1 MLTGNVPV
9 TWLKRGKCSMGCAV
23 VRVGVW
29 HRSRVFGVQRV
40 VGAHGS
46 VDINGDVRE
55 RLIVVEW
62 MVVVVALARSLDW
75 ICVLVGWSGLA
86 AQPLDSNSHHWSQH
100 AIIAILLFENLKNPI
115 NKHLE
120 STCKCCDSNFQPR
133 MLDNHHGSNLNFS
146 IYSHRT
152 LEQLLCFWQDQDTFQ
167 AYVMHISLVSKK
179 ICHLENDWL

>member
-1 MLTGNVPV
+1 
-9 TWLKRGKCSMGCAV
+9 MGCAV

-75 ICVLVGWSGLA
+75 ICVLVGWSGFA
-86 AQPLDSNSHHWSQH
+86 VIRVAEGSTIWNGEGESCSSVSVSQVVWWQR
-100 AIIAILLFENLKNPI
+100 A
-115 NKHLE
+115 
-120 STCKCCDSNFQPR
+120 S
-133 MLDNHHGSNLNFS
+133 GS
-146 IYSHRT
+146 IGA
-152 LEQLLCFWQDQDTFQ
+152 W
-167 AYVMHISLVSKK
+167 ISEEAVVVRSGAGGVSWFA
-179 ICHLENDWL
+179 DWWGCVGRCGCRVGCVVVVIMSAEREGIVVVIVVNETAGRVC